1 MRHRSRVHIRAGWG
15 ILVALMARTNTLPGM
30 LVALLAMPLV
40 AGCAVLGL
48 PPTGQ
53 ALDAQPAAGVDG
65 NSLPTPTAEASPSFF
80 SSSDGYALTL
90 PAGWVG
96 VNTNG
101 SASSDALDLLSQTD
115 AALGDEARS
124 IIDDTGARMSM
135 IGADSTEVGV
145 AAVPPGIAILVMST
159 SGASDTSTQKRIS
172 AIVNGLVTLDG
183 PVGHSV
189 QSVAAGDAHRYD
201 LTLHGDTLSIQA
213 RVYLFTVGDDGVVIL
228 FGSDPTLAAAAD
240 LDMDSIIKS
249 LRFGV

>member
-1 MRHRSRVHIRAGWG
+1 MHHRSRVHIRTGWG
-15 ILVALMARTNTLPGM
+15 ILVALMARTNTLSG
-30 LVALLAMPLV
+30 LLLALLAVPLV

-48 PPTGQ
+48 PPTGE
-53 ALDAQPAAGVDG
+53 ALDAQPAAGVEG
-65 NSLPTPTAEASPSFF
+65 GAPTPAVEASPSFF
-80 SSSDGYALTL
+80 SSNDGYALTL
-90 PAGWVG
+90 PVGWVA
-96 VNTNG
+96 VDTNT

-115 AALGDEARS
+115 ASLGEEARS
-124 IIDDTGARMSM
+124 IMDDTGARMSM
-135 IGADSTEVGV
+135 IGADSSEIGA

-201 LTLHGDTLSIQA
+201 LTLQGDSLSIQA
-213 RVYLFTVGDDGVVIL
+213 RVYLFTVGDDGVLIL
-228 FGSDPTLAAAAD
+228 FGADPSLAAAAGP
-240 LDMDSIIKS
+240 DMDSIIKS